1 MLLICSEVVFL
12 YVVAEENGKK
22 SGVVIGQW
30 RKPQIKPNRMM
41 DQVTEDIPSL
51 ELLHARKQQKQVDSF
66 FQYIL
71 MSSFYKKF
79 RKILVTASIR

>member
-66 FQYIL
+66 FGFLHVIFL
-71 MSSFYKKF
+71 
-79 RKILVTASIR
+79 